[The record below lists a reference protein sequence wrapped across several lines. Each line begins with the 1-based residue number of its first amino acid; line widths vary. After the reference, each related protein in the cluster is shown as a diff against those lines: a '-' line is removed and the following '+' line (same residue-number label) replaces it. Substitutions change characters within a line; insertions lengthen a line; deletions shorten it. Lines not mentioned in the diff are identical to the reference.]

1 MQARAAA
8 FDRRSLAALLEAFPT
23 PAAST
28 AALDGYRRH
37 YGLPEPASAPHEIG
51 RVEVR
56 GEDVVVQ
63 RFSAR
68 EPRGTLVCVH
78 GLFEH
83 GALWRHQVSWGL
95 DRGLDVVLIDLPGH
109 GLSAGE
115 RAHVHD
121 FTHYVEAF
129 EAAVA
134 AVAPHG
140 PILALGHSTGAA
152 VLMQAIVDGG
162 SGAARIDELVLLGP
176 LVRPARHRLVRL
188 LLPVASLFVLS
199 LPRNQYSSSSDPAY
213 NRFQAQQD
221 PLQPRRLPLAWVRA
235 MRAWFKAFEAGPQHH
250 LSPLIIQGNRDS
262 VVDWR
267 SNLGRIRRRFTE
279 PEVVMLEGARH
290 NLPNE
295 ASAYRARIE
304 AALDIRLRRMR
315 ASFAVEGFH
324 APR

>member
-1 MQARAAA
+1 M
-8 FDRRSLAALLEAFPT
+8 
-23 PAAST
+23 
-28 AALDGYRRH
+28 
-37 YGLPEPASAPHEIG
+37 
-51 RVEVR
+51 R
-56 GEDVVVQ
+56 GEHVVVQ
-63 RFSAR
+63 RFSAGA
-68 EPRGTLVCVH
+68 PRGSLVCVH

-121 FTHYVEAF
+121 FAHYVEAF

-134 AVAPHG
+134 AVAPPG
-140 PILALGHSTGAA
+140 PIFALGHSTGAA
-152 VLMQAIVDGG
+152 VLMQAIVDGRP
-162 SGAARIDELVLLGP
+162 SAARIDELVLLSP
-176 LVRPARHRLVRL
+176 LVRPAGHLLVRL
-188 LLPVASLFVLS
+188 LLPIASRYVHA
-199 LPRNQYSSSSDPAY
+199 LPRGQYSSSSDPAY
-213 NRFQAQQD
+213 NRFQAQHD
-221 PLQPRRLPLAWVRA
+221 PLQPRRLPLAWARA
-235 MRAWFKAFEAGPQHH
+235 MRVWLKAFEAGPQHH

-267 SNLGRIRRRFTE
+267 GNLGRIRRRFTE

-304 AALDIRLRRMR
+304 AALDIRLWRMR
-315 ASFAVEGFH
+315 ASLTVEGIN
-324 APR
+324 APL